1 MNERAKGFLRVALI
15 LVASSMP
22 WLRLWDGTYA
32 LYFLV
37 LVAVGAI
44 AFWPAMIFAF
54 LSIIVLLFLLP
65 AAAVACPI
73 TGKFRRLNRVLRWNL
88 ALGLAVSLLYHLA
101 ASALIV
107 FVTLIDSEGIT
118 PNDWWLRVASLTVG
132 TLISA
137 AATWLAAR
145 DLRAKARIPA
155 GHA

>member
-15 LVASSMP
+15 LAAASLP

-73 TGKFRRLNRVLRWNL
+73 TGKFRRLNRVLSGTL
-88 ALGLAVSLLYHLA
+88 ALALALSLLYHLA
-101 ASALIV
+101 ASALLV
-107 FVTLIDSEGIT
+107 FVTIVDLEETDVEG
-118 PNDWWLRVASLTVG
+118 WWLRVASLTVG
-132 TLISA
+132 TLITA
-137 AATWLAAR
+137 AATWLATQNIR
-145 DLRAKARIPA
+145 DQGRNPSS
-155 GHA
+155 HV